1 MAGAPQDSPQVIR
14 LPEETARALSA
25 LNFVVTRKA
34 VPDTSLLQGW
44 TAANAAE
51 NVRSALEGRVP
62 NVSEEQVQQYVR
74 ALIPAVEALAGE
86 GAPSEQPAA
95 AAGSD
100 CPVDVG
106 SIFARAVEQAQ
117 AASVPDAASTA
128 AAPSAPAPAESC
140 PMDIRGMF
148 ERAIAAFSPT
158 PAPAAA
164 SPAAASAPRG
174 PGAMPSLP
182 ARPTRPSLGSRP
194 AGAAPAGGSAAP
206 AGAAPAGAAG
216 ATAGA
221 VAPAAAAEE
230 DPNESPEV
238 AALRKKVQD
247 IRVMLFRLAKRL
259 DQNLRGSIV
268 NQVEYRLS
276 LAERIRLTNAR
287 SNAVRRA
294 SPFDAAREKAEAL
307 EEAEPEGDLNFKC
320 TVMLLGMSGVGK
332 SATINSLLGDNV
344 VGTNAF
350 EPETRRVRVVSGNVK
365 GVQMRFIDTPGLMP
379 SASMTGKNQR
389 ILSQAKAAWKKYK
402 PDIVLYLDRMDFVR
416 RDFGDLPLLRSIT
429 EMFGASM
436 WFNTIVVL
444 THASTAPP
452 EGPNGQISY
461 DMYANH
467 RSHILQQTIRQA
479 AGDMRLL
486 NPVTYAE
493 NHPNCRKNRDGHAVL
508 PNGVMWQ
515 QNLLLY
521 VFSSKILADTEN
533 VLKIQSTT
541 SQMAQMGGQKIPPL
555 PYLLSNMIQSKT
567 PRKAPDDEREIKSLE
582 ELNALPDDER
592 KEEMRKRKEYEK
604 MRAEEAKADA
614 ESKTQVAV
622 PAPDPALQPTFDSDS
637 NGHYYRFLEAAG
649 GWVVRPFVEAHGVDH
664 DDGVEG
670 FSCEKGTML
679 RPRDQYLGGVPTNV
693 MAQLQK
699 DKNNFSV
706 NGEAEA
712 SVYHRRNIIST
723 AAAEVQT
730 IGGKDMVYTSRLET
744 RIKNHARN
752 KTAAGVTVSRLAENN
767 LPLKGPV
774 AVGFKAEDRL
784 KIMKGLKA
792 ILSGGMMSTKTRMG
806 RETAKAANAEVRMK
820 AGDNAQHQITVGG
833 SAMHWR
839 RDLLLGGNVSV
850 QTPLTEETVMTAR
863 SNLNSKGT
871 GQVAI
876 RLTSHD
882 HPALGYSLLVPIVGA
897 LYDKI
902 FRGEVY

>member
-1 MAGAPQDSPQVIR
+1 
-14 LPEETARALSA
+14 
-25 LNFVVTRKA
+25 
-34 VPDTSLLQGW
+34 
-44 TAANAAE
+44 
-51 NVRSALEGRVP
+51 
-62 NVSEEQVQQYVR
+62 
-74 ALIPAVEALAGE
+74 
-86 GAPSEQPAA
+86 
-95 AAGSD
+95 
-100 CPVDVG
+100 
-106 SIFARAVEQAQ
+106 
-117 AASVPDAASTA
+117 
-128 AAPSAPAPAESC
+128 
-140 PMDIRGMF
+140 
-148 ERAIAAFSPT
+148 
-158 PAPAAA
+158 
-164 SPAAASAPRG
+164 
-174 PGAMPSLP
+174 MPSLP
-182 ARPTRPSLGSRP
+182 ARPSRPGQGPRP
-194 AGAAPAGGSAAP
+194 AGMGGSSSAGG
-206 AGAAPAGAAG
+206 
-216 ATAGA
+216 
-221 VAPAAAAEE
+221 PAAAAASAGGGGGGAVQERGAATSGALQQPQQQPQQPEE
-230 DPNESPEV
+230 DPNESPEIK
-238 AALRKKVQD
+238 ALRLKVQD
-247 IRVMLFRLAKRL
+247 IRIMLFRLAKRL

-287 SNAVRRA
+287 SSVVRRA

-307 EEAEPEGDLNFKC
+307 EEADPEGDLDFKC

-332 SATINSLLGDNV
+332 SATINSLLGEGV
-344 VGTNAF
+344 VGCNAF
-350 EPETRRVRVVSGNVK
+350 EAETKRVRVVTGNVK
-365 GVQMRFIDTPGLMP
+365 GVQMRFIDTPGLTP

-389 ILSQAKAAWKKYK
+389 ILSQAKAAWKRYK

-416 RDFGDLPLLRSIT
+416 RDFGDLPLLRSVT

-493 NHPNCRKNRDGHAVL
+493 NHPNCRRNREGEAVL
-508 PNGVMWQ
+508 PNGIAWQ

-521 VFSSKILADTEN
+521 VFSSKILADTEA
-533 VLKIQSTT
+533 VLKIQSAT
-541 SQMAQMGGQKIPPL
+541 SQMGQMGAGQKIPPL
-555 PYLLSNMIQSKT
+555 PYLLSNMIQSKA
-567 PRKAPDDEREIKSLE
+567 PRKAPEEEREIKSMEEMSGLE
-582 ELNALPDDER
+582 EEER
-592 KEEMRKRKEYEK
+592 KAEMRKRKEYEK

-614 ESKTQVAV
+614 ENKTQVAV

-637 NGHYYRFLEAAG
+637 NGHRYRFLEAAG
-649 GWVVRPFVEAHGVDH
+649 GWIVRPFVEAHGVDH

-670 FSCEKGTML
+670 FSCEKGSML
-679 RPRDQYLGGVPTNV
+679 RPRDQYLGGVPVNV

-712 SVYHRRNIIST
+712 SVYHRRSIIST
-723 AAAEVQT
+723 GAVEVQT

-744 RIKNHARN
+744 RVKNHARN
-752 KTAAGVTVSRLAENN
+752 KTAAGVTVSRLADNS
-767 LPLKGPV
+767 LPFKGPV

-784 KIMKGLKA
+784 KIVKGLKA

-806 RETAKAANAEVRMK
+806 RETAKAANAEIRVK
-820 AGDNAQHQITVGG
+820 NGENAQRQITVGG
-833 SAMHWR
+833 SMMHWR

-850 QTPLTEETVMTAR
+850 QAPITEETTMVAR

-882 HPALGYSLLVPIVGA
+882 HPALGLSLFVPVLGV
-897 LYDKI
+897 LYGKI
-902 FRGEVY
+902 FGGEVY